1 MSEYDEEV
9 RERWGTS
16 VTYEQSRSRTSKYSR
31 AEFENAKADQE
42 VVTEGFA
49 MAFGNRVGIRSA
61 TVQQLVVAH
70 REAISKWFYDCSPE
84 MHKNLAQMY
93 ISDERFKA
101 YYDTRAR
108 GLAHYVHDAIMI
120 QPS

>member
-1 MSEYDEEV
+1 MSEFDDEV
-9 RERWGTS
+9 RERWSTTDAFFES
-16 VTYEQSRSRTSKYSR
+16 NNRTSKYSH
-31 AEFENAKADQE
+31 ADFEAAKVDQE
-42 VVTEGFA
+42 SVTEAFA
-49 MAFGNRVGIRSA
+49 IAFGNRVGINSA

-84 MHKNLAQMY
+84 MQKNLAQMY
-93 ISDERFKA
+93 VADERFKA

-108 GLAHYVHDAIMI
+108 GLAQYVHDAIMI